1 MIFQTDKGGFMHT
14 PFFDLKVT
22 NPSLKKE
29 LLNAVEGVLNHGRI
43 LFGPEVQEFE
53 RKVAQA
59 AGTKYAV
66 GVASG
71 SSALYLALKCLDIG
85 PGDEVITTPLTWIIT
100 GNAIVECGADPVF
113 VDIKDDFNI
122 DPKSIEQAI
131 TDKTKAIVPVH
142 FTGLMC
148 EMDKICGIAER
159 FNIPV
164 IEDAAQAYGAEYDS
178 KKAGSFSTVAALSM
192 NSMKVLGGYGE
203 TGAVVTNRKDLYK
216 KLKML
221 RYTGTK
227 SDPSKIITNEAI
239 YVSLNHKIDT
249 IQAAMLLVMM
259 KHLPDRM
266 KRRTEIAKRYN
277 EALSDLVVCP
287 KFRDGDIHALYTYA
301 IQCDRRD
308 HLMNQLNNN
317 GIETKIYHK
326 PLVSDAPVFRKYKRN
341 GTHNAQKVLNRF
353 LSIPAHEKLSNEQVE
368 FVIDNIKAF
377 YS

>member
-1 MIFQTDKGGFMHT
+1 MHV
-14 PFFDLKVT
+14 PFFDLRVT
-22 NPSLKKE
+22 DPVLKKE

-43 LFGPEVQEFE
+43 LLGPEVQEFE
-53 RKVAQA
+53 DKVAKA

-100 GNAIVECGADPVF
+100 GNAIVECGATPVF
-113 VDIKDDFNI
+113 VDVQDDFNI
-122 DPKSIEQAI
+122 NPESIEQAI
-131 TDKTKAIVPVH
+131 TDRTKAVVPVH

-148 EMDKICGIAER
+148 KMDKICDIADR
-159 FNIPV
+159 FNINV
-164 IEDAAQAYGAEYDS
+164 IEDAAQAYGAEYAN
-178 KKAGSFSTVAALSM
+178 KKAGSYSTVAVLSM

-203 TGAVVTNRKDLYK
+203 TGAAVTDREDLYE

-227 SDPSKIITNEAI
+227 SDPAKIISNEAI

-249 IQAAMLLVMM
+249 VQAAMLLVMM
-259 KHLPDRM
+259 KHLPERM
-266 KRRTEIAKRYN
+266 KRRTEIAKKYN
-277 EALSDLVVCP
+277 ENLSDLVVCP
-287 KFRDGDIHALYTYA
+287 EFREGDIHALYTYA
-301 IQCDRRD
+301 IQGEMRD
-308 HLMNQLNNN
+308 HLMKHLNKN

-326 PLVSDAPVFRKYKRN
+326 PLVSDAPVFQKFK
-341 GTHNAQKVLNRF
+341 GKDTPNARRVLSRV
-353 LSIPAHEKLSNEQVE
+353 LSLPAHEKLSDEQIK
-368 FVIDNIKAF
+368 FVIENIRVF